1 MSKITET
8 TNINVKVEYTETE
21 NGVSWSL
28 KELKEGTTDVYE
40 EVESGEADDMSEARA
55 EVLSEITSML

>member
-8 TNINVKVEYTETE
+8 TNINIKVEYTETE
-21 NGVSWSL
+21 DGVLWSL

-40 EVESGEADDMSEARA
+40 EVESGESEDMSEARA